1 MKKISFIIILW
12 IIATGLCIIV
22 GSIYAQSFP
31 SRPIKI
37 IVPFPAGGTTDILA
51 RILSSKLT
59 ENLGQH
65 VLVENRPGAS
75 GIIGTEILVKSPP
88 DGYTLMITATHHV
101 ANPALYKKVPFDIL
115 KDITNIALIAIIPNV
130 LLAHPTFPPNSVE
143 ELIALAKSKPGQINY
158 ASTGIGGANHLCGE
172 MFKIMAK
179 IDIVHIPYKGQ
190 APAFND
196 LLAGH
201 VPLMFN
207 TIDVSLPHLKVGRLK
222 ALGVTSA
229 KRSQVA
235 SQIPTISESGL
246 PGYENVSWFGLYG
259 PPNMEK
265 DIISKLNFE
274 FVKVLH
280 TPDII
285 KRFNEF
291 GAEPGRMGVHEF
303 DAYVRSEY
311 AKISKLIKDLGI
323 KLD

>member
-1 MKKISFIIILW
+1 
-12 IIATGLCIIV
+12 
-22 GSIYAQSFP
+22 
-31 SRPIKI
+31 
-37 IVPFPAGGTTDILA
+37 
-51 RILSSKLT
+51 
-59 ENLGQH
+59 
-65 VLVENRPGAS
+65 
-75 GIIGTEILVKSPP
+75 
-88 DGYTLMITATHHV
+88 MITATHHI
-101 ANPALYKKVPFDIL
+101 ANPTLYKKVPYDIL
-115 KDITNIALIAIIPNV
+115 KDITNIALIAVIPNV
-130 LLAHPTFPPNSVE
+130 LLAHPSFPPNSVE

-201 VPLMFN
+201 VSLMFN
-207 TIDVSLPHLKVGRLK
+207 TIDVSLPHLKVGKLK
-222 ALGVTSA
+222 ALGVTSS

-235 SQIPTISESGL
+235 PQIPTISESGL

-265 DIISKLNFE
+265 DIISKLNYE
-274 FVKVLH
+274 FVKALH

-285 KRFNEF
+285 KRFTEF
-291 GAEPGRMGVHEF
+291 GAEPGGMGVHEF
-303 DAYVRSEY
+303 DTYVKSEY